1 MTTAVI
7 TGASSGIGLEI
18 ARQFAKHKHNV
29 TLVARREDLLNK
41 IADELRE
48 KYKVQVHVLAKDLS
62 DIKQVDEVYSFT
74 TFHKLQVKYLVNNAG
89 FGDYAFFEAATWEKL
104 AAMIDVNVKA
114 LTRLSWLYVKDMIK
128 NETGKIMN
136 VASTAAFQPGP
147 LMAVYFATKS
157 YVLSLSEAMANEL
170 EGKKVTV
177 TALCPGP
184 TESEFQKVADQQ
196 NSKIIKNKNLP
207 SSKDVAAYG
216 YESMMKGKTVAI
228 HGAMNYLMA
237 QSSRFFPRNLITKI
251 TRSMQEK

>member
-7 TGASSGIGLEI
+7 TGASSGIGLEL
-18 ARQFAKHKHNV
+18 AKQFAKHKHNV
-29 TLVARREDLLNK
+29 TLVARREDVLNK
-41 IADELRE
+41 LADEIKE

-62 DIKQVDEVYSFT
+62 DAKQVDEVYEFT
-74 TFHKLQVKYLVNNAG
+74 TLHNLQVKYLVNNAG
-89 FGDYAFFEAATWEKL
+89 FGDYAFFNTANWEKL
-104 AAMIDVNVKA
+104 SGMIDVNIKA

-128 NETGKIMN
+128 NERGKIMN

-170 EGKKVTV
+170 EDKGVTV

-184 TESEFQKVADQQ
+184 TQSEFLKVADMH
-196 NSKIIKNKNLP
+196 NSKMIKDRKLP

-216 YESMMKGKTVAI
+216 YKAMMKGKNVAI
-228 HGAMNYLMA
+228 QGTMNYIMA
-237 QSSRFFPRNLITKI
+237 QGARFVPRNTITKLV
-251 TRSMQEK
+251 RVMQEK